1 MNQMSPKDFPGNRR
15 IFLRNLKE
23 WGYNSNM
30 PDYEPG
36 AQQIE
41 VDLSGKSEFARLLHE
56 KANTPPETPLN
67 EIAAN
72 GYEVWYSLL
81 ESTRASPRDLRD
93 FLVWNVDWLQRESDD
108 GAKNLVEVQ
117 LKAIAGL
124 DGDDTYV
131 TDVVSMLDSS
141 VRTNERAAAYDQE
154 MIDAQDASLLKRLA
168 NKLGISTEKDRLMQ
182 VKGKNSK
189 RAVGHKVLL
198 RQYLDD
204 ELTKRI
210 VTHQPGYDEVARPWN
225 ELPRAEPVV
234 QPTDVVDIQVL
245 MLSGPDKRL
254 GHLEFYL
261 EKAAE
266 AFSQLGIDVDEV
278 PYQVALL
285 DLRVSGGKKGFAR
298 QFVEAQVGER
308 INGSLRAKD
317 QKGRESQYNQ
327 ASNWQQFADL
337 LPPAPTSDFGTA
349 FS

>member
-1 MNQMSPKDFPGNRR
+1 MLYPAVTFVNDPLYFPLLGNCLNQMSPKDFPGNRR

-41 VDLSGKSEFARLLHE
+41 VDLSGKSEFARLLH
-56 KANTPPETPLN
+56 
-67 EIAAN
+67 
-72 GYEVWYSLL
+72 
-81 ESTRASPRDLRD
+81 
-93 FLVWNVDWLQRESDD
+93 D

-308 INGSLRAKD
+308 ING
-317 QKGRESQYNQ
+317 
-327 ASNWQQFADL
+327 
-337 LPPAPTSDFGTA
+337 
-349 FS
+349 